1 MDVDECIGYDDNGWF
16 IMNRRDY
23 EEYYGEH
30 VGTCKIHGSVLGSCS
45 ACEEVMEEEPYEEDD
60 VHYCIVHHILH
71 SKDIPCGLC
80 QTDAHTGRK
89 LC

>member
-1 MDVDECIGYDDNGWF
+1 MAVDECLGYDGYSMD
-16 IMNRRDY
+16 RKEY

-45 ACEEVMEEEPYEEDD
+45 ACEEVMDEDSYEEGDA
-60 VHYCIVHHILH
+60 HYCITHRILWT
-71 SKDIPCGLC
+71 KDVPCGLC
-80 QTDAHTGRK
+80 EIETNGGRK